1 MSGLI
6 GAMVPPWRLFGG
18 ISNLLSGAN
27 GGFAPPLAQD
37 PARDAAILAMLPMV
51 PISGWTVQT
60 LRDAAGPDADLLFPG
75 GPAEMV
81 EAHSDLADRTMEQAG
96 GSIAETRVSKRVR
109 ALLLLR
115 LDQAELDRDAVRR
128 GLSLLSLPGN
138 RGAAT
143 RSLAR
148 TVDTIWHAAGDQ
160 SADTSWYSKRLL
172 LAGVYSATLLYW
184 LRHGSG
190 PATEAF
196 LDRRLGEVMRLGRLG
211 KRRPLDTER
220 RPPPA
225 QA

>member
-1 MSGLI
+1 MSGLL
-6 GAMVPPWRLFGG
+6 GAIMPPWRMLGSV
-18 ISNLLSGAN
+18 SNLLSGAN
-27 GGFAPPLAQD
+27 GGFAPPLPHD
-37 PARDAAILAMLPMV
+37 PERDAAILAMLPMV
-51 PISGWTVQT
+51 PITGWTVQT

-81 EAHSDLADRTMEQAG
+81 EAHSELADRTMEQAG
-96 GSIAETRVSKRVR
+96 AAIAETRVSKRVR

-115 LDQAELDRDAVRR
+115 LEQAELDRDAVRR

-138 RGAAT
+138 RGAAV

-160 SADTSWYSKRLL
+160 SADASWYSKRLL

-184 LRHGSG
+184 LREGSG

-196 LDRRLGEVMRLGRLG
+196 LDRRLADVMRLGRLG
-211 KRRPLDTER
+211 KRRPLDTVR
-220 RPPPA
+220 RPTP
-225 QA
+225 